1 MQHTR
6 LDSNFQARVGLWVRA
21 CFGPAASVDR
31 ASRNH
36 RFFEEAT
43 ELVQA
48 NGMTREDAH
57 KLVDYTFSRPL
68 GNPAKEAG
76 AALLT
81 LGALCEASGLHMH
94 LAGEAELE
102 RNWRDIEK
110 IRAKQAAQPDGTP
123 LPGVLPQREDARG

>member
-6 LDSNFQARVGLWVRA
+6 LDSNFQTRVGLWVRA
-21 CFGPAASVDR
+21 CFGPEAAADR
-31 ASRNH
+31 EKRNH

-43 ELVQA
+43 EFVQA
-48 NGMTREDAH
+48 NGMTREDCH
-57 KLVDYTFSRPL
+57 KLVDYTFSRPA
-68 GNPAKEAG
+68 GNPTREAG

-81 LGALCEASGLHMH
+81 LGAACEASGLHMH

-102 RNWRDIEK
+102 RNWRNIEK

-123 LPGVLPQREDARG
+123 LPGVLPQTEVARG